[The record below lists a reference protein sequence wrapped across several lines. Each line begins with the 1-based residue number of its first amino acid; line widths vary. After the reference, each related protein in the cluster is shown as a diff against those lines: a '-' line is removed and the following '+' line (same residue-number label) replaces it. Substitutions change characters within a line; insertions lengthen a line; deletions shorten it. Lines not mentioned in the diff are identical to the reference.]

1 MVVVPEAQWN
11 DYEEWVENTENISW
25 ILIFSPTSSID
36 VLQLAAHQVQVRAQ
50 QVVETTEN
58 AQVQVQ
64 VQQVVETTE
73 NVSLF
78 YTWQRFR

>member
-36 VLQLAAHQVQVRAQ
+36 V
-50 QVVETTEN
+50 
-58 AQVQVQ
+58 
-64 VQQVVETTE
+64 
-73 NVSLF
+73 
-78 YTWQRFR
+78 